1 MPETLALPAD
11 IPARDQGLMS
21 RAIGVIVAPRRTYG
35 GIVAHPRVLGALL
48 LNVAITAAA
57 SLIFYGSQV
66 GQDALLDQQIR
77 VVESFGG
84 QINDETYERLER
96 QAPYAGYTSAGSV
109 VVLIP
114 LMSLVVAG
122 IAFVIFNAMLGSA
135 GTFKQ
140 ALAVVVHAGFV
151 VTFAQFFVLPLN
163 YIRESISSPTT
174 VAAFFPF
181 LEETT
186 FAARFLGAIDLV
198 YVWWMVILAVGLAVL
213 YKRRTGPIAT
223 GLLVLNLVLAL
234 IVAAIRS
241 ALSGA

>member
-1 MPETLALPAD
+1 MTETIALPAD
-11 IPARDQGLMS
+11 IPAPDQGLVS
-21 RAIGVIVAPRRTYG
+21 RAIGVVVAPRRTYG
-35 GIVAHPRVLGALL
+35 GIVARPRVLGALL
-48 LNVAITAAA
+48 LNIAIIAAA

-84 QINDETYERLER
+84 QINDEVYERLER

-109 VVLIP
+109 IVLIP

-122 IAFVIFNAMLGSA
+122 LAFVMFNAILGGA

-174 VAAFFPF
+174 LAAFFPF

-198 YVWWMVILAVGLAVL
+198 YVWWMVILAIGLAVL

>member
-11 IPARDQGLMS
+11 IPAPDQGLVS

-35 GIVAHPRVLGALL
+35 GIVARPRVLGALL

-84 QINDETYERLER
+84 QINDDAYERLEQ

-109 VVLIP
+109 IVLIP

-122 IAFVIFNAMLGSA
+122 IAFVIFNAMLGGV

-174 VAAFFPF
+174 LAAFFPF

-198 YVWWMVILAVGLAVL
+198 YVWWMVILAIGLAVL
-213 YKRRTGPIAT
+213 YQRRTGPIAT

>member
-1 MPETLALPAD
+1 
-11 IPARDQGLMS
+11 
-21 RAIGVIVAPRRTYG
+21 
-35 GIVAHPRVLGALL
+35 
-48 LNVAITAAA
+48 
-57 SLIFYGSQV
+57 
-66 GQDALLDQQIR
+66 
-77 VVESFGG
+77 
-84 QINDETYERLER
+84 
-96 QAPYAGYTSAGSV
+96 
-109 VVLIP
+109 
-114 LMSLVVAG
+114 
-122 IAFVIFNAMLGSA
+122 MLGGA

-174 VAAFFPF
+174 LAAFFPF

-198 YVWWMVILAVGLAVL
+198 YVWWMVILAIGLAVL

>member
-11 IPARDQGLMS
+11 IPAPDQGLVS

-35 GIVAHPRVLGALL
+35 GIVARPRVLGALL

-84 QINDETYERLER
+84 QINDDAYERLEQ

-109 VVLIP
+109 IVLIP

-122 IAFVIFNAMLGSA
+122 IAFLGGA

-174 VAAFFPF
+174 LAAFFPF

-198 YVWWMVILAVGLAVL
+198 YVWWMVILAIGLAVL
-213 YKRRTGPIAT
+213 YQRRTGPIAT